1 MTSMCTSMHILF
13 KEECYVRDETENAPV
28 TDNTFPWYPGSPP
41 LVPLSE
47 TPIQVSAPFLC
58 LTAV

>member
-47 TPIQVSAPFLC
+47 TPI
-58 LTAV
+58 